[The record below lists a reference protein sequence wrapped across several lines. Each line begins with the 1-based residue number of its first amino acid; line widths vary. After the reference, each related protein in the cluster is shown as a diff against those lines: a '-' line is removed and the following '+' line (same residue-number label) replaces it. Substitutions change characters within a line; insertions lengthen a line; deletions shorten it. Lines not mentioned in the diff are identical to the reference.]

1 MRRSV
6 RGALLALS
14 VTAALTAGSL
24 GPAHAAESAGT
35 TEVTYQGRTFTVP
48 ESWEVIDLR
57 DDPETCVRFDRHA
70 VYLGAPGTQQ
80 DCPAK
85 VFGRTEALL
94 LEPAEVTTDAARVTE
109 NRASGTYEATVDGI
123 SVTAVYGGD
132 RQRIQDVLRSASLPV
147 DDAGPATTAE
157 EPPSVAAVP
166 ADATSFH
173 GQGFDKCAAPSTGDM
188 NVWQEAS
195 PYSAIGVYIGG
206 VNAGCDITI
215 DAQWVQTQYDNEWRF
230 FPIYVG
236 RQASADAGSCGDDGG
251 RECEVITDPEPQ
263 GAEAARDAIAQAESV
278 GFGKGSV
285 LYFNMENYESGPDT
299 TALVMPFLASW
310 TTTLH
315 ELGYVSGVYGSLSSL
330 IADLVKADGSNY
342 PMPDVIDFAKWDG
355 NGTTDDPAIP
365 DHLWAD
371 HQRIKQYSGDVTT
384 AYGGVEFTIDENQ
397 IDVGEGVVQPPV
409 QKDTALAYDGPTSI
423 ANGSPVELSATLTEK
438 EGGAPV
444 AGRAVSFSLGEEG
457 GAQTC
462 EGTTDAK
469 GKASC
474 PIDSVDQ
481 PLRSD
486 ATVPVTA
493 VFAGDDAY
501 KKSEIS
507 ADLKLQFVS
516 GRAYGLTAKVPVLLL
531 PIVIAPTPDTG
542 EVRTAGAETVAPAC
556 AQGINALLLSAEAL
570 CAKVAATTGPSS
582 ASATASVAEARIGL
596 AGLPVVGLSGVR
608 ATSTSSCTDT
618 TGSTDLTLTIAGTPV
633 EIGDLPNRTI
643 DLGVGAKLVVNEQ
656 IESEGGL
663 TVNAVHLTAVGGI
676 DIVVAS
682 STTAAH
688 NCA

>member
-14 VTAALTAGSL
+14 ATAALTAGSL

-70 VYLGAPGTQQ
+70 VYLGTPGAQQ

-94 LEPAEVTTDAARVTE
+94 LEPAEAAPDEARVTE
-109 NRASGTYEATVDGI
+109 NRTSRTYEATVDGI

-147 DDAGPATTAE
+147 DDAGSATTAAG
-157 EPPSVAAVP
+157 PPSVAAVP
-166 ADATSFH
+166 ADATSFQ
-173 GQGFDKCAAPSTGDM
+173 GKGFDKCGAPSTGDM

-215 DAQWVQTQYDNEWRF
+215 DSQWVQTQYANDWRF

-236 RQASADAGSCGDDGG
+236 RQADANAGSCGDDGG
-251 RECEVITDPEPQ
+251 RKCEVISDPERQ
-263 GAEAARDAIAQAESV
+263 GAEEARDAVAQAEGV

-285 LYFNMENYESGPDT
+285 LYFNMENYTPGPDT
-299 TALVMPFLASW
+299 TALVMPFLESW

-315 ELGYVSGVYGSLSSL
+315 ELGYVSGVYGSLTSL

-342 PMPDVIDFAKWDG
+342 LMPDVIDFAKWDTKD
-355 NGTTDDPAIP
+355 TTDDPAIP

-371 HQRIKQYSGDVTT
+371 HQRIKQYAGIVTES
-384 AYGGVEFTIDENQ
+384 YGGVEFTIDQNQ
-397 IDVGEGVVQPPV
+397 LDVGDGPKPPV
-409 QKDTALAYDGPTSI
+409 QKDTALAYDGPLSV
-423 ANGSPVELSATLTEK
+423 ANGSRAELSATLSEK
-438 EGGAPV
+438 DGAAPV
-444 AGRAVSFSLGEEG
+444 EGRAVSFALGEG
-457 GAQTC
+457 GDSQTC

-469 GKASC
+469 GVASC

-481 PLRSD
+481 PWVEG
-486 ATVPVTA
+486 ATVPLAVT
-493 VFAGDDAY
+493 FAGDDDY
-501 KKSEIS
+501 KASETS
-507 ADLKLQFVS
+507 AELKLQYVS
-516 GRAYGLTAKVPVLLL
+516 GRAYGLSAKVPVLLL
-531 PIVIAPTPDTG
+531 PLVIAPTPDTG

-556 AQGINALLLSAEAL
+556 AQGINALVLSADAL
-570 CAKVAATTGPSS
+570 CAEVVTTTGPSS
-582 ASATASVAEARIGL
+582 ASATASVTEARIGL

-643 DLGVGAKLVVNEQ
+643 DLGLGAKLVVNEQ
-656 IESEGGL
+656 IESEDGL

-682 STTAAH
+682 SATAAH